1 MSFESRRA
9 VDSTNETM
17 DSVLPVRM
25 LYELRLE
32 SGRLAR
38 INGFDNLSEYIRW
51 LLRREVDLHIA
62 NTLRDDD
69 GNFVLQTKQDSA
81 RRQS

>member
-1 MSFESRRA
+1 MSLESRRA
-9 VDSTNETM
+9 VDSTSEAM
-17 DSVLPVRM
+17 DNVLPVRM
-25 LYELRLE
+25 QYELRLE

-51 LLRREVDLHIA
+51 LLRREVDLHIT

-69 GNFVLQTKQDSA
+69 GNFVLRKTG
-81 RRQS
+81 R